1 LAFGLVYVIWGST
14 YLGIAYAIQTVPPFL
29 MAGARFFTAGVI
41 LYVVSRI
48 RGAPRPTAAHWR
60 NGALAGTLLL
70 LGGNGLVTWAELRV
84 PSGVTALLVAT
95 ASVWI
100 VLIAWAAGAG
110 RPGRQAWIGIAC
122 GLLGVA
128 LLVGPGNA
136 ESGRVDPV
144 GAAAL
149 LVSALTWALGTV
161 VARRADLPE
170 STLLATAVEMLTGG
184 LALILAGIALG
195 EPAHLDLAHISR
207 TSLIAFI
214 YLVAV
219 GSLVGYSA
227 YTYLV
232 GHTTPA
238 RLGTYAYVNPVVA
251 VLLGWA
257 IAHEPI
263 APRTIA
269 AMIVIVLAVA
279 ILSVRPRT
287 ATT

>member
-1 LAFGLVYVIWGST
+1 
-14 YLGIAYAIQTVPPFL
+14 
-29 MAGARFFTAGVI
+29 M
-41 LYVVSRI
+41 
-48 RGAPRPTAAHWR
+48 
-60 NGALAGTLLL
+60 
-70 LGGNGLVTWAELRV
+70 
-84 PSGVTALLVAT
+84 
-95 ASVWI
+95 
-100 VLIAWAAGAG
+100 
-110 RPGRQAWIGIAC
+110 
-122 GLLGVA
+122 
-128 LLVGPGNA
+128 
-136 ESGRVDPV
+136 
-144 GAAAL
+144 
-149 LVSALTWALGTV
+149 
-161 VARRADLPE
+161 
-170 STLLATAVEMLTGG
+170 
-184 LALILAGIALG
+184 ILAGIALG
-195 EPAHLDLAHISR
+195 EPARLDLAHISR
-207 TSLIAFI
+207 TSLIAFV

>member
-1 LAFGLVYVIWGST
+1 VYVIWGST

-29 MAGARFFTAGVI
+29 MAGARFFAAGLV
-41 LYVVSRI
+41 LYLVSRV

-70 LGGNGLVTWAELRV
+70 LGGNGLVTWAEQRV

-95 ASVWI
+95 SSVWI
-100 VLIAWAAGAG
+100 VVIAWAAGAG
-110 RPGRQAWIGIAC
+110 RPGRRAWAGIAC
-122 GLLGVA
+122 GLAGVA
-128 LLVGPGNA
+128 LLVSPGA
-136 ESGRVDPV
+136 AGSGRVDPI
-144 GAAAL
+144 GALAL
-149 LVSALTWALGTV
+149 LASALTWALGTV

-184 LALILAGIALG
+184 VALVLVGILLG
-195 EPAHLDLAHISR
+195 EPARLDLAHVSH
-207 TSLIAFI
+207 TSLIAFV

-238 RLGTYAYVNPVVA
+238 RLGTYAYVNPIVA
-251 VLLGWA
+251 VVLGWA
-257 IAHEPI
+257 IANEPI
-263 APRTIA
+263 APRTIV

-279 ILSVRPRT
+279 ILSLGPRP
-287 ATT
+287 ATR

>member
-1 LAFGLVYVIWGST
+1 VYVIWGST

-29 MAGARFFTAGVI
+29 MAGARFFAAGVV
-41 LYVVSRI
+41 LYLVSRA

-60 NGALAGTLLL
+60 NGAAAGTLLL
-70 LGGNGLVTWAELRV
+70 LGGNGLVTWAEQRV

-95 ASVWI
+95 SSVWI
-100 VLIAWAAGAG
+100 VLIAWAAGGG
-110 RPGRQAWIGIAC
+110 RPGRQAWTGIAC
-122 GLLGVA
+122 GLVGVG
-128 LLVGPGNA
+128 LLVGPGDA
-136 ESGRVDPV
+136 GSGRVDPI

-149 LVSALTWALGTV
+149 LLSALTWALGTV

-184 LALILAGIALG
+184 AALIVVGIVLG
-195 EPAHLDLAHISR
+195 EPARLDLAHVSR
-207 TSLIAFI
+207 ASLIAFV

-232 GHTTPA
+232 AHTTPA

-251 VLLGWA
+251 VGLGWA
-257 IAHEPI
+257 IAREPI
-263 APRTIA
+263 APRTIV

-279 ILSVRPRT
+279 ILSLRPRP
-287 ATT
+287 ATR